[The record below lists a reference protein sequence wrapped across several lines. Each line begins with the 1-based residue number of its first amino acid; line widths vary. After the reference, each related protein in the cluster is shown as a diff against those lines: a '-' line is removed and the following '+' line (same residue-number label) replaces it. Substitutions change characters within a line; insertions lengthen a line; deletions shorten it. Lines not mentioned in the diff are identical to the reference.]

1 MHVLVTRPIQ
11 DSFEIILELKK
22 RSYDFT
28 HIPLLKIDYL
38 DVKEINLKDYEI
50 AIFTSA
56 NAVRSI
62 QEHVQKNKKIKCYC
76 VGRFTEKVAKNFGF
90 LNTISAEGSVN
101 ALKNL
106 IINSEKNNNLKK
118 IIYLCGDHTSFDLE
132 KELKAEGLKI
142 NKVVTYSSK
151 VISEVDK
158 ESIKKI
164 KEHLPDVIF
173 IYSSRGA
180 EGLIKIVE
188 KYSLYQLLKESVV
201 ACMSNKIVEYFKNNK
216 WKKIDKFNPGEE
228 LIKIEQLK
236 K

>member
-1 MHVLVTRPIQ
+1 
-11 DSFEIILELKK
+11 
-22 RSYDFT
+22 
-28 HIPLLKIDYL
+28 
-38 DVKEINLKDYEI
+38 
-50 AIFTSA
+50 
-56 NAVRSI
+56 
-62 QEHVQKNKKIKCYC
+62 

-106 IINSEKNNNLKK
+106 IINSEQNNNLKK

-132 KELKAEGLKI
+132 KELKTEGLKI
-142 NKVVTYSSK
+142 NKMVTYSSE

-158 ESIKKI
+158 ESIKKV
-164 KEHLPDVIF
+164 KQHLPDVIF

-180 EGLIKIVE
+180 EGLMKIVE